1 MLWIFVANFP
11 EAQDILI
18 RWTDFDKPQFLIGGL
33 HALGDFHA
41 SYRTRDEQFRVFRQL
56 RTDLVL
62 PTYLD
67 NYVGPFSYREGL
79 ELVRLFETKA
89 KAVGRR
95 PFRVREDLS
104 GHSKGGIRKLL
115 RRDIK

>member
-1 MLWIFVANFP
+1 M
-11 EAQDILI
+11 
-18 RWTDFDKPQFLIGGL
+18 
-33 HALGDFHA
+33 
-41 SYRTRDEQFRVFRQL
+41 
-56 RTDLVL
+56 L

-95 PFRVREDLS
+95 AFRVREDLS